1 MKRSKEVGHKC
12 VFMQK
17 LLSCGQH
24 RCHSIRELY
33 FSKADVP
40 PLTIAANRPT
50 LNKQREHFTAF
61 YTLLPFSIPPF
72 QICTKL
78 YYLNM
83 KEAEIYHFLIIFDWV
98 WYFRIFFKFSKSLS
112 SQLVSGVNGKMQ
124 RRAVEA
130 VAEELSSRQESAN
143 TSRWFCSVF
152 FFVSS
157 DRSSYSDNDLL
168 YIRSSGSSNFFRFSL
183 SPSMQLMNARVTLS
197 RLNSINAIDVT
208 RVTRDIEYPLVH

>member
-1 MKRSKEVGHKC
+1 MCIHAKAFELQAAQVS
-12 VFMQK
+12 
-17 LLSCGQH
+17 L
-24 RCHSIRELY
+24 IRELY

-124 RRAVEA
+124 RRAVEV
-130 VAEELSSRQESAN
+130 VAEELLSRQESAN

-168 YIRSSGSSNFFRFSL
+168 YIRSSGSSIFFRFSL

>member
-1 MKRSKEVGHKC
+1 MCIHAKAFELRAAQVS
-12 VFMQK
+12 
-17 LLSCGQH
+17 L
-24 RCHSIRELY
+24 IRELY

-98 WYFRIFFKFSKSLS
+98 WYFRIFPSFQNLCPLS
-112 SQLVSGVNGKMQ
+112 
-124 RRAVEA
+124 
-130 VAEELSSRQESAN
+130 
-143 TSRWFCSVF
+143 W
-152 FFVSS
+152 
-157 DRSSYSDNDLL
+157 
-168 YIRSSGSSNFFRFSL
+168 
-183 SPSMQLMNARVTLS
+183 
-197 RLNSINAIDVT
+197 
-208 RVTRDIEYPLVH
+208 